1 MTLKERWKAEETDL
15 GTFVHKYLSM
25 ALAILGAV
33 PELLIWFG
41 TLPPGTVPQGFWTA
55 GIVAGSIAKLAG
67 KTVFNKCVSA
77 PT

>member
-1 MTLKERWKAEETDL
+1 MTLKERWDADETKFGKIL
-15 GTFVHKYLSM
+15 HKYVSVI
-25 ALAILGAV
+25 LAVLGAV

-41 TLPPGTVPQGFWTA
+41 TLPPGAVPQGFWTA

-67 KTVFNKCVSA
+67 KTVFNKCEAA